1 MVDYY
6 QIMGL
11 KPDASS
17 TAIRSA
23 YKKLA
28 MLYHPDRN
36 PNNPQ
41 AEELF
46 KVINEAYQVLSD
58 PIKKQ
63 QYDLRYHGLDTTINH
78 SSAHD
83 KRAYWRE
90 YHHKQYQQWRQSQ
103 QQTSY
108 QFDKRYFKIQ
118 GLAIATFL
126 VIAGICFGIIHI
138 IKYVHNNQQEK
149 KYLANVKALHHV
161 HELFNKGNV
170 KEAITQIRILQKEQ
184 PLEYIFSF
192 AEDTLLFTLQTK
204 AENFFDSG
212 KFALADHHYTLLHE
226 FQEPVHHTTLLRM
239 AECKYALGEYS
250 TALDSYLQLDKQHPE
265 NVSILCAIATVYQDK
280 LLNFEEAE
288 KYLTLGK
295 KYFKRN
301 MTLAYGE
308 AFEIVANPQDVSEIY
323 YHIFLRRLQVN
334 LELKNYTEAET
345 DGNWA
350 IYLRPN
356 NANGYFWRAKAL
368 QKTGNKNKMCADLSQ
383 ASQLGLTEALNLAKV
398 TCP

>member
-63 QYDLRYHGLDTTINH
+63 QYDLRYHGLDNNIKH

-83 KRAYWRE
+83 RRAYWRE
-90 YHHKQYQQWRQSQ
+90 YHHKQYEHWRQSQ
-103 QQTSY
+103 QSTY

-118 GLAIATFL
+118 GLAIVTFL
-126 VIAGICFGIIHI
+126 TIAGICFLFINIVQYFQEQQI
-138 IKYVHNNQQEK
+138 AEQTRQNNLAIQEVHS
-149 KYLANVKALHHV
+149 
-161 HELFNKGNV
+161 LFNEGKK
-170 KEAITQIRILQKEQ
+170 KEAFTLIRNLQKQQ
-184 PLEYIFSF
+184 PHEYSF
-192 AEDTLLFTLQTK
+192 YFTEDTLLINLHNESEKLMQQAKFDLAMQNLLVLKDYEDPVSINTLQNLATCDIHTG
-204 AENFFDSG
+204 NYSS
-212 KFALADHHYTLLHE
+212 ALVSLQNLLE
-226 FQEPVHHTTLLRM
+226 QQPERVSLL
-239 AECKYALGEYS
+239 L
-250 TALDSYLQLDKQHPE
+250 
-265 NVSILCAIATVYQDK
+265 SIAIIYQDK
-280 LLNFEEAE
+280 LMNLVEAE
-288 KYLTLGK
+288 KYLTMGK
-295 KYFKRN
+295 KLFKLR
-301 MTLAYGE
+301 MIAQYGE
-308 AFEIVANPQDVSEIY
+308 AFQLVADPNDISQVY
-323 YHIFLRRLQVN
+323 YDIFIRRLQVN
-334 LELKNYTEAET
+334 LQLKRFDEAEK

-350 IYLRPN
+350 IYLRPQ
-356 NANGYFWRAKAL
+356 NAEGYYWRAQAEF
-368 QKTGNKNKMCADLSQ
+368 GNKNKSQACADLKQ
-383 ASQLGLTEALNLAKV
+383 ARVLGFKPEKELFENY
-398 TCP
+398 CR